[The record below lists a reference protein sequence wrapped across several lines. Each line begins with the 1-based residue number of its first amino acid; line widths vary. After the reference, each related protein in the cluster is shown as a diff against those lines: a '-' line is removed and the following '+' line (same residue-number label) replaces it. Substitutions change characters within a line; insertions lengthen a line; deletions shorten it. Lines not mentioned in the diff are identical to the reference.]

1 MEEFLTLLRRTF
13 PGDKPADVRAVL
25 KITVVFIFGT
35 FTLYLRLPSQHDS
48 ALIHRIQIQ
57 DLDKDLLAEHRKLF
71 YGKYKRHHGQACRLS
86 GVCEQRAGKS

>member
-35 FTLYLRLPSQHDS
+35 FTLYLPSSKS
-48 ALIHRIQIQ
+48 A
-57 DLDKDLLAEHRKLF
+57 
-71 YGKYKRHHGQACRLS
+71 
-86 GVCEQRAGKS
+86 